1 MRCLLGALI
10 YPLDVCA
17 EQFVVE
23 GLYGMALAGIDPAEA
38 DP

>member
-1 MRCLLGALI
+1 VL
-10 YPLDVCA
+10 YPLKVCA

-23 GLYGMALAGIDPAEA
+23 GLLGVVLAGKDPAEA